1 MTCINCPRCLIS
13 PYLKSFQGVMTEGE
27 IHIKLL
33 VDDKMVLKITSLNKH
48 FIITYSVSKEYS
60 KSFQYEYIRI

>member
-1 MTCINCPRCLIS
+1 
-13 PYLKSFQGVMTEGE
+13 MTEGE

-60 KSFQYEYIRI
+60 KSFEYEYIRI